1 MSKTRK
7 LNKIMERKLAT
18 RAAIEKRKA
27 KKTSAGYLSLSLN
40 DDYYASV
47 DHYSYEDLNDLMG
60 YPEAYS
66 GKYD

>member
-7 LNKIMERKLAT
+7 LNKVMERKLAT

-27 KKTSAGYLSLSLN
+27 KKIGTGYLSMSLN
-40 DDYYASV
+40 NDYYASV